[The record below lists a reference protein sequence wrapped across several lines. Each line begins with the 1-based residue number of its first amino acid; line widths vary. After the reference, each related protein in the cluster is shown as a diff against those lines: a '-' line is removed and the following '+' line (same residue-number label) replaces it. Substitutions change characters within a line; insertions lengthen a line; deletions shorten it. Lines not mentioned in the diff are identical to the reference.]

1 MTFHITKVILRDEQ
15 TIATIMSKVSYSST
29 WLTPNLRRDVR
40 RRWSEANEK
49 YKIAHRPSVFDAW
62 IGSSSSDS
70 AGSASNKGVDDKHVD
85 KGKEPASIS
94 GSDAEDDEVPVREV
108 VMHDEGS
115 ISTPSYVSRKQ

>member
-1 MTFHITKVILRDEQ
+1 MRSIRLHIGHQ
-15 TIATIMSKVSYSST
+15 Y
-29 WLTPNLRRDVR
+29 LTHGLVL
-40 RRWSEANEK
+40 
-49 YKIAHRPSVFDAW
+49 
-62 IGSSSSDS
+62 GSSSSDS